1 MSAADDSAV
10 AATNCRRDSF
20 VRDIGLPSLL
30 SEIIL
35 PPSDPASKVC
45 AKVRRF
51 RPRDQSRIDGGCRE
65 NDGDRNLELT
75 LCSNSRQSAVPAL
88 QYCGAH
94 TSLRSEL
101 DWVRNSAAHVFQ
113 CDLTGSRRNALSKHL
128 PVP

>member
-45 AKVRRF
+45 AK
-51 RPRDQSRIDGGCRE
+51 C
-65 NDGDRNLELT
+65 GDFVHEIRAELMA
-75 LCSNSRQSAVPAL
+75 AVEKMTVI
-88 QYCGAH
+88 GI
-94 TSLRSEL
+94 
-101 DWVRNSAAHVFQ
+101 
-113 CDLTGSRRNALSKHL
+113 
-128 PVP
+128 